1 MKKLMVLAM
10 TGSLLLTGNAVA
22 VLAEETVSEETTDE
36 AVSEEAPTEAEAKN
50 ADDASTE
57 AESDET
63 EENSAQGDAVSDDE
77 ISPYRACEHT
87 NSYKL
92 AEDSHEATDTEGGL
106 RHYVCSECGAEYSY
120 QIPLYMKQTRK
131 QESRQTSLVPAIR
144 CFHPG
149 SMCRMENLTYSGQ
162 EMMKSGVYISMAPT
176 IKREKACAVPS
187 RFCGLHLSMI

>member
-22 VLAEETVSEETTDE
+22 VLAEETISEETTDE

-120 QIPLYMKQTRK
+120 QTDPLVYENRRAGRPVWFQQSAASILGVCAGWRTPRI
-131 QESRQTSLVPAIR
+131 LVQR
-144 CFHPG
+144 
-149 SMCRMENLTYSGQ
+149 
-162 EMMKSGVYISMAPT
+162 
-176 IKREKACAVPS
+176 
-187 RFCGLHLSMI
+187 

>member
-92 AEDSHEATDTEGGL
+92 AEDSHEATDTQSIL
-106 RHYVCSECGAEYSY
+106 TR

-176 IKREKACAVPS
+176 TKREKACAVPS

>member
-1 MKKLMVLAM
+1 MLYWRKKPSAKRLRMRLSAKKHQQRLKQKMQMMPQQRLNLTRQRKTVHRVMLYPMTRFPHTVPAITPTATSWQRTAM
-10 TGSLLLTGNAVA
+10 RPQIRKAVFVIMCAASA
-22 VLAEETVSEETTDE
+22 VQSI
-36 AVSEEAPTEAEAKN
+36 PT
-50 ADDASTE
+50 
-57 AESDET
+57 
-63 EENSAQGDAVSDDE
+63 
-77 ISPYRACEHT
+77 R
-87 NSYKL
+87 
-92 AEDSHEATDTEGGL
+92 
-106 RHYVCSECGAEYSY
+106 

-176 IKREKACAVPS
+176 TKREKACAVPS

>member
-22 VLAEETVSEETTDE
+22 VLAEETISEETTDE

-92 AEDSHEATDTEGGL
+92 AEDSHEATDTEGAASAAQSIL
-106 RHYVCSECGAEYSY
+106 TR

-131 QESRQTSLVPAIR
+131 PESRQTSLVPAIR

-149 SMCRMENLTYSGQ
+149 SMCRMENPTYSGP
-162 EMMKSGVYISMAPT
+162 EMMKSGEYISTVPT
-176 IKREKACAVPS
+176 TKRGKACAVPS
-187 RFCGLHLSMI
+187 RFCGLRLSMI